1 MKFAAKTTELV
12 SRLMLLKK
20 TAPPSKCAMSIATPV
35 SDPRKVIDAEESR
48 RLAITDGEIHFLWW
62 FIQGSIMTPETRKA
76 LLRAYGFCERH
87 AWVHLSV
94 EMSFRTRHFLGPVIL
109 YQALI
114 EKSVRAV
121 QARQRIRFP
130 STLRQLQ
137 AAGPCFLC
145 ALNINHAAAGAAPPS
160 RLDRG
165 RDSSALRAFAT
176 SLAALWRPTVCTIC
190 AGEACEAVVSSRCRP
205 HLLAAL
211 QLQLHKPV
219 DVSWQQATLEEL
231 ALRLARYQ
239 ASFVAGA
246 DEPSDQACA
255 ALIAATG
262 WCSGWRPLLTLL
274 GSSG

>member
-1 MKFAAKTTELV
+1 
-12 SRLMLLKK
+12 ML
-20 TAPPSKCAMSIATPV
+20 IATPI

-48 RLAITDGEIHFLWW
+48 HLAITDGEIHFLWW

-76 LLRAYGFCERH
+76 LLRGYGFCERH

-94 EMSFRTRHFLGPVIL
+94 EMSFRKRHFLGPVIL
-109 YQALI
+109 YHALI

-130 STLRQLQ
+130 STPRQLQ

-145 ALNINHAAAGAAPPS
+145 ALNINHSAAGAAPPS

-176 SLAALWRPTVCTIC
+176 SLTALWRPTVCTIC
-190 AGEACEAVVSSRCRP
+190 EGEACEAVVSSRCRP
-205 HLLAAL
+205 HLLAD
-211 QLQLHKPV
+211 LQLHKPV
-219 DVSWQQATLEEL
+219 DLAWQQATLEEL
-231 ALRLARYQ
+231 TLRLARYQ

-246 DEPSDQACA
+246 DEPSDQDRA

-262 WCSGWRPLLTLL
+262 WCSGWHPLLTLL
-274 GSSG
+274 GSSA